1 MAECRCPRTSD
12 MQDLVEAIQRSR
24 DVIRLEARRRAWMAF
39 KQALLSGQ
47 VVLPRLSRMRD
58 ELARPYRMRGVSPR
72 IVLLDEINDQMRGA
86 LDLLRA
92 PPGASGIG
100 PKP

>member
-1 MAECRCPRTSD
+1 MATPRTSD
-12 MQDLVEAIQRSR
+12 MQDLVEAIERSR
-24 DVIRLEARRRAWMAF
+24 DVIRLEAKRRAWLAF
-39 KQALLSGQ
+39 KHALINGQ

-58 ELARPYRMRGVSPR
+58 ELARPYRMRGASPR

-86 LDLLRA
+86 LDLLRV